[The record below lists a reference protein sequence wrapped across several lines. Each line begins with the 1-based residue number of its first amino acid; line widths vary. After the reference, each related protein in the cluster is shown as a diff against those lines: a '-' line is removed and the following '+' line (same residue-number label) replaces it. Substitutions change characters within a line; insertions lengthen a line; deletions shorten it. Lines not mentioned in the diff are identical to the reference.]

1 MTYKIKRGVT
11 AYSYNNVYGVSM
23 DFDDIFKGY
32 WGYGAIGIEI
42 LANLHIPSYPNVSE
56 HWIENW
62 HNKLAEYDL
71 EPAEYVHWVDSR
83 LYKGR
88 ELDT

>member
-1 MTYKIKRGVT
+1 M
-11 AYSYNNVYGVSM
+11 
-23 DFDDIFKGY
+23 
-32 WGYGAIGIEI
+32 
-42 LANLHIPSYPNVSE
+42 HIPSYPNISE

-88 ELDT
+88 ELDTQESIQMLEQDFILAKNGLQGPKNKTWCD